1 MTFSMSESNRSTKII
16 VEEEV
21 MIDKRVRILQN
32 IFQEEEEVV
41 GMSEKEIEEAKKEEK
56 EKQAKQVSLQENILL
71 NQISLPG

>member
-21 MIDKRVRILQN
+21 IIEKQFRVLQN

-41 GMSEKEIEEAKKEEK
+41 GMSEKEIEEAKKAEK

-71 NQISLPG
+71 NQISLSG

>member
-1 MTFSMSESNRSTKII
+1 
-16 VEEEV
+16 